1 MAKSQ
6 TSENGSKAPVQ
17 FATVASEKA
26 SQELSALR
34 SGRRG
39 RTSQFEP
46 LFEAVSELEDGKSI
60 RMELTKTQYLNLG
73 QQLRKRF
80 GKEIKV
86 STAASKDAPD
96 TRIVFISHAPN
107 A

>member
-6 TSENGSKAPVQ
+6 NSDGASKAPVS
-17 FATVASEKA
+17 FSTVTSDKA
-26 SQELSALR
+26 SQELSVLR

-39 RTSQFEP
+39 RTSQFEA
-46 LFEAVSELEDGKSI
+46 LFAAVGELEKGKSI

-96 TRIVFISHAPN
+96 SRIVFISHAPD